1 MSLTICTA
9 WKGSLL
15 LLLLLLLLLEAPFG
29 APKKKSRIRFNGA
42 GAQQTEVKLTH
53 RE

>member
-9 WKGSLL
+9 WNGSL

-29 APKKKSRIRFNGA
+29 APIKKSCIRFNGA
-42 GAQQTEVKLTH
+42 GAQQTEAKSTH